1 MDSETPERIGE
12 YLKASRES
20 IGLTVDEVSL
30 ITKIRA
36 QYVEAIEAED
46 FSIFSS
52 PHLLKGYVK
61 LIAKTVKA
69 DEAKAAALLETD
81 AGENFKGKHIED
93 IVGKKFKEEIQKSE
107 EFKKRIIVIVF
118 AGILVII
125 LSYGIIKVYEYI
137 KTSPGIHIALPFKSV
152 SKQLVPEGVSSAK
165 GKPVKIPETIA
176 GHKPEVNY
184 AVVLKGNVVKR
195 TWVAV
200 KIDGGITATS
210 MLYAGDKEAWKAKKR
225 LSIKI
230 GNAGGIILNYN
241 GKALGKP
248 GGEKQVVTLAFPPRH
263 KAEGNK

>member
-20 IGLTVDEVSL
+20 MGLAIDEVSL
-30 ITKIRA
+30 ITKIGA
-36 QYVEAIEAED
+36 QYIEAIENDD

-61 LIAKTVKA
+61 LLAKTVKA
-69 DEAKAAALLETD
+69 DEAKAAALLEAE

-107 EFKKRIIVIVF
+107 EFKKRIIVIVV

-125 LSYGIIKVYEYI
+125 LSYATIKVYKYI
-137 KTSPGIHIALPFKSV
+137 KTSPGIYIVLPFKSL
-152 SKQLVPEGVSSAK
+152 SKKLVPEGGLSAK
-165 GKPVKIPETIA
+165 GKPAKIPEAIA
-176 GHKPEVNY
+176 GHKPEANY
-184 AVVLKGNVVKR
+184 AIVLKGNVVKR

-200 KIDGGITATS
+200 KIDGGSTATS
-210 MLYAGDKEAWKAKKR
+210 MLYAGDKEIWKAKKR
-225 LSIKI
+225 LRIKI

-248 GGEKQVVTLAFPPRH
+248 GGEKQVVTLTFPPKH

>member
-1 MDSETPERIGE
+1 MDSETPERVGE

-20 IGLTVDEVSL
+20 IGLAVDEVSL

-36 QYVEAIEAED
+36 QYIEAIENGD

-61 LIAKTVKA
+61 LLAKTVKA

-81 AGENFKGKHIED
+81 AVENFKGKHIED

-107 EFKKRIIVIVF
+107 EFKKRIIVIVV
-118 AGILVII
+118 AGILVIV
-125 LSYGIIKVYEYI
+125 LSYATIKVYEYI
-137 KTSPGIHIALPFKSV
+137 KTSPGIHIALPFKSL
-152 SKQLVPEGVSSAK
+152 SKKLVPEGGSSAK
-165 GKPVKIPETIA
+165 GKPAKIPEAIA

-200 KIDGGITATS
+200 KIDGGSTATS

-248 GGEKQVVTLAFPPRH
+248 GGEKQVVTLTFPP
-263 KAEGNK
+263 KSNAGGNK

>member
-1 MDSETPERIGE
+1 MDSETPERVGE

-20 IGLTVDEVSL
+20 IGLAVDEVSL

-36 QYVEAIEAED
+36 QYIEAIENGD

-61 LIAKTVKA
+61 LLAKTVKA
-69 DEAKAAALLETD
+69 DEAKAAALLEAE
-81 AGENFKGKHIED
+81 AGENFKGRHIED
-93 IVGKKFKEEIQKSE
+93 IVGKRFKEEIQKSE
-107 EFKKRIIVIVF
+107 EFKKRIIVIVV
-118 AGILVII
+118 AGIIVII
-125 LSYGIIKVYEYI
+125 LSYATIKVYEYI
-137 KTSPGIHIALPFKSV
+137 KTSPGIHIALPFKSL
-152 SKQLVPEGVSSAK
+152 SKKLVPEGGSSAK
-165 GKPVKIPETIA
+165 GKPAKIPEAIA

-200 KIDGGITATS
+200 KIDGGSTATS

-248 GGEKQVVTLAFPPRH
+248 GGEKQVVTLTFPP
-263 KAEGNK
+263 KSNAGGNK